1 MMNGVGENMWGMGWG
16 WIIGLI
22 IIVFIV
28 LITVMV
34 ARQTK
39 NPKEKSPHDIL
50 KERYVRGEIS
60 KEEFEEKKKGIL

>member
-1 MMNGVGENMWGMGWG
+1 MMNGLGENMWGMGWG

-22 IIVFIV
+22 VIVIIVW
-28 LITVMV
+28 ITIM
-34 ARQTK
+34 ATRHTK